1 MLSHIQ
7 KIIEKIY
14 KVETF
19 LDVENYL
26 IYEPIFNIQNDQDPC
41 NIKSQSSKGCLL
53 ISQDGE
59 ELKLALYLGRETVSN
74 LKNIHLQKDF
84 SSSNLSDFFL
94 ATEEISHFI
103 YAVWNAMNNR
113 QITIF
118 EMELQAEV
126 DKYIAAIFYS
136 SSINS
141 GRVPAKNIRK
151 RLFEDSVLNQDLL
164 SEERERYR
172 DANRMAM
179 NYCHYLESNYL
190 KKNDITSLVRD
201 IRHFYRLGQNGKI
214 SYINDIIFH

>member
-26 IYEPIFNIQNDQDPC
+26 IDEPLSNTLTNQKSC
-41 NIKSQSSKGCLL
+41 KIKSKSSKGYLL

-126 DKYIAAIFYS
+126 DKYITAIFYS

-151 RLFEDSVLNQDLL
+151 RLFEDSTLNQDLL

-190 KKNDITSLVRD
+190 KKNDITSLVKD

-214 SYINDIIFH
+214 SYINDILFH

>member
-26 IYEPIFNIQNDQDPC
+26 IHEPLSNTLTNQDSC
-41 NIKSQSSKGCLL
+41 NIKSQSSKGYLF

-59 ELKLALYLGRETVSN
+59 ELKLALYLGRETISN

-84 SSSNLSDFFL
+84 RSSNLSDFFL

-113 QITIF
+113 QISIF

-141 GRVPAKNIRK
+141 GRVPAKNIK
-151 RLFEDSVLNQDLL
+151 KQLFEDSVLNPDLL

-179 NYCHYLESNYL
+179 KYCHYLESNYL
-190 KKNDITSLVRD
+190 RKNDIPSLLKN

-214 SYINDIIFH
+214 GHINNITFH

>member
-1 MLSHIQ
+1 VSHIQ
-7 KIIEKIY
+7 NIIEKIY
-14 KVETF
+14 KVKTF

-26 IYEPIFNIQNDQDPC
+26 IHEPLSNTLTNQKSC
-41 NIKSQSSKGCLL
+41 KIKSKSSKGYLL

-59 ELKLALYLGRETVSN
+59 ELKLALYLGKETVSN

-84 SSSNLSDFFL
+84 RSSNLSDFFL

-126 DKYIAAIFYS
+126 DKYITAIFYS

-141 GRVPAKNIRK
+141 GRVPAKNIK
-151 RLFEDSVLNQDLL
+151 KKLFEDSVLNQDLL

-179 NYCHYLESNYL
+179 KYCHYLESNYL
-190 KKNDITSLVRD
+190 KKNDITS
-201 IRHFYRLGQNGKI
+201 F
-214 SYINDIIFH
+214 